1 METKLETSRVM
12 QIGILTHN
20 IQDTVEKWAGF
31 LNIPVPAVSLSD
43 GYDKTSAE
51 YYGAPCNG
59 RCYLAFI
66 NFENIQIEFIQPMDD
81 TPSIWR
87 ECLDRDGE
95 GLHHLAFGVKNM
107 AENVRQC
114 EARGWGLQQK
124 GEYTGGRYAYVNSIG
139 DLKLI
144 TEFLEND

>member
-51 YYGAPCNG
+51 YYGKPCNG
-59 RCYLAFI
+59 KCYQAFI

-107 AENVRQC
+107 AENVKQC
-114 EARGWGLQQK
+114 GRRAA
-124 GEYTGGRYAYVNSIG
+124 GGCSKRASTPAG
-139 DLKLI
+139 DMLM
-144 TEFLEND
+144 